1 MARRLG
7 FFNGPFSHLTTTV
20 VVRVTSADRKHL
32 LHKVLE
38 NPTQTIFQAFK
49 KFGIC
54 FFRSGYQKNLGYI
67 YIYVFFGMQ
76 QLPPNVS
83 PIFFPAIFGCSNT
96 ARCQAGSTAVMP
108 CVGWAGSNYGNRRIN
123 SEVFNFFLGR
133 GKDGFLESRW
143 KCPIFKAI
151 VGNPQI
157 YIYIHLVIQ
166 SVLFGMVK
174 WPPTRGWKGHFELPG
189 CLFFLGRKGWLVVF
203 FVFIP
208 NLGKISEGLV
218 QPPTSFFLFF
228 LGCVLKRRRRF
239 FFFDWLIDCLFVC
252 LLVCGCDC

>member
-1 MARRLG
+1 
-7 FFNGPFSHLTTTV
+7 
-20 VVRVTSADRKHL
+20 
-32 LHKVLE
+32 
-38 NPTQTIFQAFK
+38 
-49 KFGIC
+49 
-54 FFRSGYQKNLGYI
+54 
-67 YIYVFFGMQ
+67 MQ

-83 PIFFPAIFGCSNT
+83 PIFFPAISGAQT
-96 ARCQAGSTAVMP
+96 RRGARQVRPPWCHASAGRAPIMAI
-108 CVGWAGSNYGNRRIN
+108 GGSIRRCLI
-123 SEVFNFFLGR
+123 FFLGR

-228 LGCVLKRRRRF
+228 LGVRF
-239 FFFDWLIDCLFVC
+239 KKEETGFFLWLIDWLFVC
-252 LLVCGCDC
+252 LFVGLWLWLLVCGGERCFIETNCEVFCVGWFAFYFWQHKNSQFNGGCETRGSKYV